1 MGQEEGDYKGK
12 EGDQRRAESGVLGD
26 TLIGSISESVRVGP
40 SAQ

>member
-12 EGDQRRAESGVLGD
+12 KGDQRRAESRVLGN
-26 TLIGSISESVRVGP
+26 TPIGSVSESVRVGP